1 MRGDIMPTDLK
12 TIAQEIKSRLSCVEY
27 AQQNG
32 LPIQKSGDRCVSP
45 FRIGATNQTSFM
57 VTDDFWYD
65 FGGGNGGDIIDF
77 AAFLHY
83 EGDRGKAIRDL
94 AKSIGINTN
103 NFNSQKWVKY
113 TQNLCN
119 EIQHYHEQLL
129 PEDIKYLHRRGITD
143 ETINR
148 IKIGRTDDGR
158 LCFPYW
164 KNGYIAYYATR
175 WMPGADG
182 EESSNKYKKVFLDDY
197 NEHIVWG
204 LHTIDNDKDRQLLVI
219 AEGAFD
225 ALSFEQEKYS
235 VISAIT
241 GRFSKNQLPTV
252 LSLAKSF
259 KQVFLVFDND
269 KQTKAG
275 EKFTVSMAKILIEKR
290 IPCMVGFVPPTYKDI
305 SEYYADGGNL
315 QEIINSAIDGVEF
328 IASKIT
334 NKKEFDA
341 FARQVCRYMSKPDV
355 DMFFKAVSKTT
366 KFDQDWLKALCKDC
380 KTPPLDKT
388 IAEEITKKYKLLYNE
403 KISFF
408 QYNGTYWTSK
418 TDTEISTYIADALG
432 PYATGPKIASILK
445 VIKSLVVTNKLF
457 NVNPVINFINGTLE
471 IEPTINFREHRADD
485 CCTYCLDYPYDP
497 SAKSKLWVDFLDT
510 VTNHDDKKICLL
522 QELSGYVLFPDNRL
536 QKCAV
541 LIGSGANGKSV
552 FLNVLTRI
560 FGNSNVSN
568 VEMSSLSQDF
578 QVIHLM
584 NSMLNIS
591 AETRTNV
598 AGAESKFKQI
608 TAGDEIS
615 ACYKGK
621 DYITFRPRAKMFLA
635 CNEYVK
641 SSDTTEG
648 WTRRFCFVD
657 FPMHFVELPNPNNPE
672 ELPIDRDIEI
682 KLTTTEQL
690 SAIFNWVLQGY
701 EMLKACGYFTEPD
714 DQKAIN
720 EEFKELSNPLIEF
733 AKEIEIGGEVSN
745 NQLYSRYKEWC
756 DESGHNSLA
765 RNTFLKRIAKAFK
778 EYRPDVEPYKNR
790 KERGYSAKFIPCDD
804 EENPFV

>member
-1 MRGDIMPTDLK
+1 MLDIS
-12 TIAQEIKSRLSCVEY
+12 QIKNRISCVDF
-27 AQQNG
+27 AVQNN
-32 LPIQKSGDRCVSP
+32 LPISKSGDRCVSP
-45 FRIGATNQTSFM
+45 LRSGASNKTSFI
-57 VTDDFWYD
+57 VYDDFFFD
-65 FGGGNGGDIIDF
+65 FGSGEGGDVIDF
-77 AAFLHY
+77 AAKLLFK
-83 EGDRGKAIRDL
+83 DDKGKAIKHL
-94 AKSIGINTN
+94 AKITGTDITTTHNQS
-103 NFNSQKWVKY
+103 WVKY

-119 EIQHYHEQLL
+119 KIQNYHEKLTDNDRQ
-129 PEDIKYLHRRGITD
+129 YLYQRGISD
-143 ETINR
+143 DTINR
-148 IKIGRTDDGR
+148 NKIGRTPEGR
-158 LCFPYW
+158 LIIPYW
-164 KNGYIAYYATR
+164 KNGYVCYYATR
-175 WMPGADG
+175 YLPGGKYPDQ
-182 EESSNKYKKVFLDDY
+182 KYKKMPIDDH
-197 NEHIVWG
+197 NEHTVWG
-204 LHTIDNDKDRQLLVI
+204 LHTLDRDPDRDLLII

-225 ALSFEQEKYS
+225 ALSFEQEGYS

-241 GRFSKNQLPTV
+241 GHFSREQLPTA
-252 LSLAKSF
+252 LSIAKSF
-259 KQVFLVFDND
+259 KNVFLVFDND
-269 KQTKAG
+269 TITKAG
-275 EKFTVSMAKILIEKR
+275 EKFTIKMAKILTEKR
-290 IPCMVGFVPPTYKDI
+290 IPCVIGNVPPTYKDI
-305 SEYYADGGNL
+305 SEFYADRGNL
-315 QEIINSAIDGVEF
+315 SDIINSATDGIEF
-328 IASKIT
+328 LASKIT
-334 NKKEFDA
+334 NKTEFNA
-341 FARQVCRYMSKPDV
+341 FARKVCRYMSKPDV
-355 DMFFKAVSKTT
+355 DMFFKSVGKNST
-366 KFDQDWLKALCKDC
+366 FDPDWLKALCKDC
-380 KTPPLDKT
+380 KAAPLDKT
-388 IAEEITKKYKLLYNE
+388 IAEEVTTKYKLLYNE

-408 QYNGTYWTSK
+408 QYNGTYWNSK

-445 VIKSLVVTNKLF
+445 VIKSAVVTNKLF

-471 IEPTINFREHRADD
+471 IEPEIIFREHRAED
-485 CCTYCLDYPYDP
+485 CCTYCLDYPYNP
-497 SAKSKLWVDFLDT
+497 SATSTEWLNFLDT

-552 FLNVLTRI
+552 FLNVLTKI
-560 FGNSNVSN
+560 FGSANISN

-578 QVIHLM
+578 QVIQLM

-657 FPMHFVELPNPNNPE
+657 FPMHFVETPNPNNPE
-672 ELPIDRDIEI
+672 ELQIDRDIESRLI
-682 KLTTTEQL
+682 TADSL

-733 AKEIEIGGEVSN
+733 AKEVEIDGQISSTR
-745 NQLYSRYKEWC
+745 LYNIYKDWC
-756 DESGHNSLA
+756 EESGHNSLA

-778 EYRPDVEPYKNR
+778 EYRSDIEPYRKT
-790 KERGYSAKFIPCDD
+790 KERGYALKLTLD
-804 EENPFV
+804 EDNENPFYDT

>member
-1 MRGDIMPTDLK
+1 MLDIS
-12 TIAQEIKSRLSCVEY
+12 QIKARMSCVDF
-27 AQQNG
+27 AGRNS
-32 LPIQKSGDRCVSP
+32 LPITKSGDRCVSP
-45 FRIGATNQTSFM
+45 LRSGATNKSSF
-57 VTDDFWYD
+57 VVYDDFFFD
-65 FGGGNGGDIIDF
+65 FGSGEGGDVIDF
-77 AAFLHY
+77 AAKLLFN
-83 EGDRGKAIRDL
+83 DDKGKAIKYL
-94 AKSIGINTN
+94 ADVTGVAVEKSQTQ
-103 NFNSQKWVKY
+103 SWVKY

-119 EIQHYHEQLL
+119 KIQSYHEKLTD
-129 PEDIKYLHRRGITD
+129 EDRQYLYERGIND
-143 ETINR
+143 DTINR
-148 IKIGRTDDGR
+148 NKMGRTPDGR
-158 LCFPYW
+158 LMIPYW
-164 KNGYIAYYATR
+164 KNGYVCYYATR
-175 WMPGADG
+175 HLPGG
-182 EESSNKYKKVFLDDY
+182 KYPEQKYKKMPIDDY
-197 NEHIVWG
+197 NEHTVWG
-204 LHTIDNDKDRQLLVI
+204 LHTLDRNPNRDLLVI

-225 ALSFEQEKYS
+225 ALSFEQEGYS

-241 GRFSKNQLPTV
+241 GHFSREQLPTA
-252 LSLAKSF
+252 LSIAKSF
-259 KQVFLVFDND
+259 NRVFLVYDND
-269 KQTKAG
+269 VVTHAG
-275 EKFTVSMAKILIEKR
+275 EKFTIKMAKILTEKR
-290 IPCMVGFVPPTYKDI
+290 INCIVGKVPAGYKDVSEFFADNGKLSSLITHSI
-305 SEYYADGGNL
+305 SGIEFLATK
-315 QEIINSAIDGVEF
+315 IDDR
-328 IASKIT
+328 S
-334 NKKEFDA
+334 EFDT
-341 FARQVCRYMSKPDV
+341 FARRVCRYMSKPDV
-355 DMFFKAVSKTT
+355 DMFFKSVIKSSD
-366 KFDQDWLKALCKDC
+366 FDADWLKSLCKDC
-380 KTPPLDKT
+380 KSPPLDKA
-388 IAEEITKKYKLLYNE
+388 IAEEVTSKHKLMYNE

-408 QYNGTYWTSK
+408 QYNGMYWTAK
-418 TDTEISTYIADALG
+418 TDTEISSYITDALG
-432 PYATGPKIASILK
+432 PYATGSRISSILK
-445 VIKSLVVTNKLF
+445 IIKSDVVTNKLF

-471 IEPTINFREHRADD
+471 IEPEIHFREHRETD

-497 SAKSKLWVDFLDT
+497 SARSEEWLHFLDT

-560 FGNSNVSN
+560 FGSANVSN

-578 QVIHLM
+578 QVIQLM

-657 FPMHFVELPNPNNPE
+657 FPMHFVEIPNPENPE
-672 ELPIDRDIEI
+672 ELPIDRDIEH
-682 KLTTTEQL
+682 KLTTQNQL

-714 DQKAIN
+714 DQREIT

-733 AKEIEIGGEVSN
+733 AKEVEITREISN
-745 NQLYSRYKEWC
+745 NQLYDLYRNWC
-756 DESGHNSLA
+756 LDSGHNALA
-765 RNTFLKRIAKAFK
+765 RNTFQKRIVKAFK
-778 EYRPDVEPYKNR
+778 EYRSDIESYRTNKY
-790 KERGYSAKFIPCDD
+790 RGWRVKFTLCSDEIP
-804 EENPFV
+804 F

>member
-1 MRGDIMPTDLK
+1 MFDIS
-12 TIAQEIKSRLSCVEY
+12 QIKNRISCVDF
-27 AQQNG
+27 AQRNN
-32 LPIQKSGDRCVSP
+32 LPITKSGDRCVSP
-45 FRIGATNQTSFM
+45 LRKGATNKTSFI
-57 VTDDFWYD
+57 VYDDFFFD
-65 FGGGNGGDIIDF
+65 FGSGEGGDVIDF
-77 AAFLHY
+77 AAKLLFN
-83 EGDRGKAIRDL
+83 DDKGKAIKHL
-94 AKSIGINTN
+94 AEITGVNLETTHNQSWI
-103 NFNSQKWVKY
+103 KY

-119 EIQHYHEQLL
+119 KIQLYHEKLTDADRQ
-129 PEDIKYLHRRGITD
+129 YLYQRGITD
-143 ETINR
+143 DTINR
-148 IKIGRTDDGR
+148 NKIGRTPEGR
-158 LCFPYW
+158 LMIPYW
-164 KNGYIAYYATR
+164 KNGYVCYYATR
-175 WMPGADG
+175 YLSGGKYP
-182 EESSNKYKKVFLDDY
+182 EQKYKKMAIDDY
-197 NEHIVWG
+197 NDHTVWG
-204 LHTIDNDKDRQLLVI
+204 LHTLDRNPNRDLLII

-225 ALSFEQEKYS
+225 ALSFEQENYS

-241 GRFSKNQLPTV
+241 GHFSREQLPV
-252 LSLAKSF
+252 FLSIAKSF
-259 KQVFLVFDND
+259 KKVFLVFDND
-269 KQTKAG
+269 SITHAG
-275 EKFTVSMAKILIEKR
+275 EKFTIKIAQILTENR
-290 IPCMVGFVPPTYKDI
+290 IPCVVGTVPVIYKDV
-305 SEYYADGGNL
+305 SEYYADGNDL
-315 QEIINSAIDGVEF
+315 SIIINNAVDGIEF
-328 IASKIT
+328 LASKIT
-334 NKKEFDA
+334 DRNEFNA
-341 FARQVCRYMSKPDV
+341 FARRVCRYMSKPDV
-355 DMFFKAVSKTT
+355 DMFFKSVAQNTN
-366 KFDQDWLKALCKDC
+366 FDPDWIKALCKDC

-388 IAEEITKKYKLLYNE
+388 IADEVTTTHKLLYNE

-408 QYNGTYWTSK
+408 EYNGTYWNSK
-418 TDTEISTYIADALG
+418 TDTEIASYIKNALG

-445 VIKSLVVTNKLF
+445 VIKSDVVTNKLF
-457 NVNPVINFINGTLE
+457 NVSPVINFINGTLE
-471 IEPTINFREHRADD
+471 IEPEIKFREHRAED
-485 CCTYCLDYPYDP
+485 CCTYCLDYPYNK
-497 SAKSKLWVDFLDT
+497 SAKSPEWVEFLDT

-560 FGNSNVSN
+560 FGSANVSN

-578 QVIHLM
+578 QVIQLM

-657 FPMHFVELPNPNNPE
+657 FPMHFVEQPNPDNPE
-672 ELPIDRDIEI
+672 ELPIDRNIEN
-682 KLTTTEQL
+682 KLTSQKQL

-701 EMLKACGYFTEPD
+701 EMLKICGYFTEPD
-714 DQKAIN
+714 DQKAIT

-733 AKEIEIGGEVSN
+733 AKEIEIDSSISN
-745 NQLYSRYKEWC
+745 NQLYLKYKDWC

-765 RNTFLKRIAKAFK
+765 RNTFQKRIVKAFK
-778 EYRPDVEPYKNR
+778 EYRKDLEPYKSK
-790 KERGYSAKFIPCDD
+790 KERGWQTKNLP
-804 EENPFV
+804 ENPWEI

>member
-1 MRGDIMPTDLK
+1 MDFK
-12 TIAQEIKSRLSCVEY
+12 SVVNEIKNRLSCVEY
-27 AQQNG
+27 AQKCG
-32 LPIQKSGDRCVSP
+32 LPISKAGDRCVSP
-45 FRIGATNQTSFM
+45 LRSGASNKTSFI
-57 VTDDFWYD
+57 VYDDFFFD
-65 FGGGNGGDIIDF
+65 FGSGEGGDVVDL
-77 AAFLHY
+77 AAQINFDGNKY
-83 EGDRGKAIRDL
+83 KAIKSL
-94 AKSIGINTN
+94 AEMTGTEYIKQPSESWI
-103 NFNSQKWVKY
+103 KY

-119 EIQHYHEQLL
+119 EIQFYHEKLTA
-129 PEDIKYLHRRGITD
+129 EDRNYLYNRGITD

-148 IKIGRTDDGR
+148 IKIGRTNEGR

-164 KNGYIAYYATR
+164 KNGYISYYATR
-175 WMPGADG
+175 YMPGGKYPDQ
-182 EESSNKYKKVFLDDY
+182 KYKKMKTDEF
-197 NEHIVWG
+197 NEHTIWG
-204 LHTIDNDKDRQLLVI
+204 LHTLNKNENRELLVI

-225 ALSFEQEKYS
+225 ALSFEQENYC

-241 GRFSKNQLPTV
+241 GFFSKEQQ
-252 LSLAKSF
+252 SAAIAIAKSF
-259 KQVFLVFDND
+259 KKVFVVFDND
-269 KQTKAG
+269 TKTKAG
-275 EKFTVSMAKILIEKR
+275 EKFAYKAAKILTENR
-290 IPCMVGFVPPTYKDI
+290 IPCVVGNVPATYKDI
-305 SEYYADGGNL
+305 SEFYAAGGDL
-315 QEIINSAIDGVEF
+315 SLIINTAIDGIEF
-328 IASKIT
+328 LASKIT
-334 NKKEFDA
+334 DKNDFEKFS
-341 FARQVCRYMSKPDV
+341 RRVCRYLSKPNI
-355 DMFFKAVSKTT
+355 DMFFKSVAQHTQ
-366 KFDQDWLKALCKDC
+366 FDPDWLKALCKDC
-380 KTPPLDKT
+380 KAAPLDKT
-388 IAEEITKKYKLLYNE
+388 IAEEITTKYRLLYNE

-408 QYNGTYWTSK
+408 QYNGTHWNSK

-445 VIKSLVVTNKLF
+445 VIKSDVVTNKLF
-457 NVNPVINFINGTLE
+457 NINPVINFINGTLE
-471 IEPTINFREHRADD
+471 LTPEIKFREHRAED
-485 CCTYCLDYPYDP
+485 CCTYCLDYPYNP
-497 SAKSKLWVDFLDT
+497 SAHSKEWLNFLDT

-552 FLNVLTRI
+552 FLNVLTKI
-560 FGNSNVSN
+560 FGSANISN

-578 QVIHLM
+578 QVIQLM

-621 DYITFRPRAKMFLA
+621 DYITFKPRAKMFLA

-657 FPMHFVELPNPNNPE
+657 FPMHFVEQPNPNNPE
-672 ELPIDRDIEI
+672 ELPIDRNIESR
-682 KLTTTEQL
+682 LTTTDSL

-733 AKEIEIGGEVSN
+733 AKEIELNGQVN
-745 NQLYSRYKEWC
+745 NARLYNLYKDWC
-756 DESGHNSLA
+756 DESGHNALA

-778 EYRPDVEPYKNR
+778 EYRNDVEAYR
-790 KERGYSAKFIPCDD
+790 TSKERGYETKFIPCDD
-804 EENPFV
+804 AENPFG

>member
-1 MRGDIMPTDLK
+1 MGSFKSVIQDIK
-12 TIAQEIKSRLSCVEY
+12 NRISCVEY

-32 LPIQKSGDRCVSP
+32 LPIRKSGDRCTSP
-45 FRIGATNQTSFM
+45 LRPGAANKTSFM

-65 FGGGNGGDIIDF
+65 FGGGNGGDVIDL
-77 AAFLHY
+77 AAFLLY
-83 EGDRGKAIRDL
+83 GGDRGQAIREL
-94 AKSIGINTN
+94 ARKTGINIDS
-103 NFNSQKWVKY
+103 FNSEKWINY

-119 EIQHYHEQLL
+119 EIQHYHEQLIADDL
-129 PEDIKYLHRRGITD
+129 EYLHRRGIKD
-143 ETINR
+143 ETISR

-175 WMPGADG
+175 WMPGAAGDEKDG
-182 EESSNKYKKVFLDDY
+182 KYKKNFVDDY

-204 LHTIDNDKDRQLLVI
+204 LHTIDNNQKRDLLVI

-225 ALSFEQEKYS
+225 ALSFEQEHYS

-241 GRFSKNQLPTV
+241 GNFSKAQTPTV
-252 LSLAKSF
+252 LSLAKTF
-259 KQVFLVFDND
+259 NKVFLVYDND
-269 KQTKAG
+269 EKTQAGHKFSIKMTKL
-275 EKFTVSMAKILIEKR
+275 LIENR
-290 IPCMVGFVPPTYKDI
+290 IPCIVGKVPPLYKDI
-305 SEYYADGGNL
+305 SAFYADGGNL
-315 QEIINSAIDGVEF
+315 QEIIDNAKDGTTF
-328 IASKIT
+328 IAEQIT
-334 NKKEFDA
+334 DMHEFET
-341 FARQVCRYMSKPDV
+341 FARRVCRYMSKPSV
-355 DMFFKAVSKTT
+355 DMFFKAVSQTET
-366 KFDQDWLKALCKDC
+366 FPEDWLKSLCKDC
-380 KTPPLDKT
+380 KSAPLDKI
-388 IAEEITKKYKLLYNE
+388 IADEITQKYRLLYNE

-408 QYNGTYWTSK
+408 EYNGRYWKAK
-418 TDTEISTYIADALG
+418 TDTEISAYITEALG

-445 VIKSLVVTNKLF
+445 IIKASVVTDKIF
-457 NVNPVINFINGTLE
+457 NVLPVMNFINGALE
-471 IEPTINFREHRADD
+471 IEPEIKFREHRETDY
-485 CCTYCLDYPYDP
+485 CTYCLDYPFNP
-497 SAKSKLWVDFLDT
+497 ETNSQEWLNFLST
-510 VTNHDDKKICLL
+510 VTNYDDKKICLL
-522 QELSGYVLFPDNRL
+522 QELSGYVLYPDNRL

-560 FGNSNVSN
+560 FGSQNVSN

-578 QVIHLM
+578 QVIQLM

-621 DYITFRPRAKMFLA
+621 DYINFKPRAKMFLA

-657 FPMHFVELPNPNNPE
+657 FPMHVVEIPNPECPE
-672 ELPIDRDIEI
+672 ELLIDRDIEAR
-682 KLTTTEQL
+682 LTTTESL
-690 SAIFNWVLQGY
+690 TGIFNWVLQGY
-701 EMLKACGYFTEPD
+701 IMLKNCGYFSEPD
-714 DQKAIN
+714 DQKQIT

-733 AKEIEIGGEVSN
+733 AKEVVINEEISN
-745 NQLYSRYKEWC
+745 EQLYSKYRYWC
-756 DESGHNSLA
+756 EDSGHNPLA
-765 RNTFLKRIAKAFK
+765 RNTFQKRIVKAFK
-778 EYRPDVEPYKNR
+778 EYRKDLESFRTSKYRGWLSKNDR
-790 KERGYSAKFIPCDD
+790 
-804 EENPFV
+804 NPFLDE

>member
-1 MRGDIMPTDLK
+1 MIDIS
-12 TIAQEIKSRLSCVEY
+12 QIKNRISCVDF
-27 AQQNG
+27 AQQNN
-32 LPIQKSGDRCVSP
+32 LPISKSGDRCTSP
-45 FRIGATNQTSFM
+45 LRSGASNKTSFI
-57 VTDDFWYD
+57 VYDDFFFD
-65 FGGGNGGDIIDF
+65 FGSGEGGDVIDF
-77 AAFLHY
+77 AAKLLFK
-83 EGDRGKAIRDL
+83 DDKGKAIKHL
-94 AKSIGINTN
+94 AQITGANVTTSHNQ
-103 NFNSQKWVKY
+103 SWVKY

-119 EIQHYHEQLL
+119 KIQSYHEKLT
-129 PEDIKYLHRRGITD
+129 DTDRKYLYDRGITD
-143 ETINR
+143 DTINR
-148 IKIGRTDDGR
+148 NKIGRTPEGR
-158 LCFPYW
+158 LMIPYW
-164 KNGYIAYYATR
+164 KNGYVCYYATR
-175 WMPGADG
+175 HLPDG
-182 EESSNKYKKVFLDDY
+182 KYPDQKYKKMPIDDY
-197 NEHIVWG
+197 NEHTVWG
-204 LHTIDNDKDRQLLVI
+204 LHTLDRDPDRNLLII

-225 ALSFEQEKYS
+225 ALSFEQEGCS

-241 GRFSKNQLPTV
+241 GHFSREQLPTA
-252 LSLAKSF
+252 LSIAKSF
-259 KQVFLVFDND
+259 KKVFLVFDND
-269 KQTKAG
+269 TITHAG
-275 EKFTVSMAKILIEKR
+275 EKFTIKMAKILTEKR
-290 IPCMVGFVPPTYKDI
+290 IPCVVGQVPATYKDI
-305 SEYYADGGNL
+305 SEFYAAGRDL
-315 QEIINSAIDGVEF
+315 SFIINNATDGIEF
-328 IASKIT
+328 LASKIT
-334 NKKEFDA
+334 DRNDFNT
-341 FARQVCRYMSKPDV
+341 FARRVCRYMSKPDV
-355 DMFFKAVSKTT
+355 DMFFKSVGQNTT
-366 KFDQDWLKALCKDC
+366 FDPDWLKALCKDC
-380 KTPPLDKT
+380 KSAPLDKA
-388 IAEEITKKYKLLYNE
+388 IAEEITNKYKLLYNE

-408 QYNGTYWTSK
+408 QYNGTYWNSK
-418 TDTEISTYIADALG
+418 TDTEISAYISDALG

-445 VIKSLVVTNKLF
+445 VIKSAVVTDKLF

-471 IEPTINFREHRADD
+471 LSPEIVFREHRIED
-485 CCTYCLDYPYDP
+485 CCTYCLDYPYNP
-497 SAKSKLWVDFLDT
+497 SASSQEWLNFLDT

-560 FGNSNVSN
+560 FGSANISN

-578 QVIHLM
+578 QVIQLM

-657 FPMHFVELPNPNNPE
+657 FPMHFVDIPNPNNPE
-672 ELPIDRDIEI
+672 ELPIDRDIEA
-682 KLTTTEQL
+682 KLTTTDAL

-701 EMLKACGYFTEPD
+701 QMLLNCGYFTEPD
-714 DQKAIN
+714 DQKAIT

-733 AKEIEIGGEVSN
+733 VKEVEIGGSVSN
-745 NQLYSRYKEWC
+745 NQLYLRYKDWC

-765 RNTFLKRIAKAFK
+765 RNTFQKRITKAFK
-778 EYRPDVEPYKNR
+778 EYRSDLEAYR
-790 KERGYSAKFIPCDD
+790 TGQERGWQAKMIP
-804 EENPFV
+804 

>member
-1 MRGDIMPTDLK
+1 MLDIS
-12 TIAQEIKSRLSCVEY
+12 QIKNRISCVDFA
-27 AQQNG
+27 AQNN
-32 LPIQKSGDRCVSP
+32 LPISKSGDRCISP
-45 FRIGATNQTSFM
+45 LRPNATNKTSFI
-57 VTDDFWYD
+57 VYDDFFFD
-65 FGGGNGGDIIDF
+65 FGSGEGGDVIDF
-77 AAFLHY
+77 AAKLLFK
-83 EGDRGKAIRDL
+83 DDKGKAIKHL
-94 AKSIGINTN
+94 AKITGTDIAPTHNQS
-103 NFNSQKWVKY
+103 WVRY

-119 EIQHYHEQLL
+119 KIQSYHEKLTDDDRQ
-129 PEDIKYLHRRGITD
+129 YLYQRGISD
-143 ETINR
+143 DTINR
-148 IKIGRTDDGR
+148 NKIGRTPEGR
-158 LCFPYW
+158 LMIPYW
-164 KNGYIAYYATR
+164 KNGYVCYYATR
-175 WMPGADG
+175 HLPGG
-182 EESSNKYKKVFLDDY
+182 KYPEQKYKKMPIDDY
-197 NEHIVWG
+197 NEHTIWG
-204 LHTIDNDKDRQLLVI
+204 LHTLDRDPDRNLLVI

-225 ALSFEQEKYS
+225 ALSFEQEGYS

-241 GRFSKNQLPTV
+241 GHFSREQLPTA
-252 LSLAKSF
+252 LSIAKSF
-259 KQVFLVFDND
+259 KNVFLVFDND
-269 KQTKAG
+269 IITNAG
-275 EKFTVSMAKILIEKR
+275 EKFTIKMAKILTEKR
-290 IPCMVGFVPPTYKDI
+290 IPCVVGSVPPMYKDI
-305 SEYYADGGNL
+305 SEYYAAGGKLPFIIDDAKDG
-315 QEIINSAIDGVEF
+315 IEF
-328 IASKIT
+328 LASKIT
-334 NKKEFDA
+334 NKNEFNA
-341 FARQVCRYMSKPDV
+341 FARKVCRYMSKPDV
-355 DMFFKAVSKTT
+355 DMFFKSVSKSTN
-366 KFDQDWLKALCKDC
+366 FDPDWLKSLCKDC
-380 KTPPLDKT
+380 KASPLDKT
-388 IAEEITKKYKLLYNE
+388 IAEEVTAKYKLLYNE

-432 PYATGPKIASILK
+432 PYATGPKISSILK
-445 VIKSLVVTNKLF
+445 VIKAAVVTDKLF

-471 IEPTINFREHRADD
+471 LSPNILFREHRAED
-485 CCTYCLDYPYDP
+485 CCTYCLSYPYDP
-497 SAKSKLWVDFLDT
+497 SATSNEWLNFLDT

-522 QELSGYVLFPDNRL
+522 QELAGYVLFPDNRL

-560 FGNSNVSN
+560 FGSSNVSN

-578 QVIHLM
+578 QVIQLM

-657 FPMHFVELPNPNNPE
+657 FPMHFVEIPNPNNPE
-672 ELPIDRDIEI
+672 ELPIDRDIESR
-682 KLTTTEQL
+682 LTTNESL

-701 EMLKACGYFTEPD
+701 EMLLACGYFTEPD

-733 AKEIEIGGEVSN
+733 AKEVEIEDKVSN
-745 NQLYSRYKEWC
+745 NLLYDKYKDWC
-756 DESGHNSLA
+756 NDSGHNSLA
-765 RNTFLKRIAKAFK
+765 RNTFQKRIVKAFK
-778 EYRPDVEPYKNR
+778 EYRPELEPYKSN
-790 KERGYSAKFIPCDD
+790 KERGWRTKFTLCDD
-804 EENPFV
+804 VANPFI

>member
-1 MRGDIMPTDLK
+1 MVDIS
-12 TIAQEIKSRLSCVEY
+12 QIKNRISCVDF
-27 AQQNG
+27 AQRNL
-32 LPIQKSGDRCVSP
+32 LPITKSGDRCTSP
-45 FRIGATNQTSFM
+45 LRPNASNKTSFI
-57 VTDDFWYD
+57 VYDDFFFD
-65 FGGGNGGDIIDF
+65 FGSGEGGDVIDF
-77 AAFLHY
+77 AAKLLFN
-83 EGDRGKAIRDL
+83 DDKGKAIKHL
-94 AKSIGINTN
+94 AELTGVTIEKT
-103 NFNSQKWVKY
+103 NSQSWVKY

-119 EIQHYHEQLL
+119 KIQSYHEKLT
-129 PEDIKYLHRRGITD
+129 DDDRKYLYQRGITD
-143 ETINR
+143 DTIDR
-148 IKIGRTDDGR
+148 IKIGRTPDGR
-158 LCFPYW
+158 LAIPYW
-164 KNGYIAYYATR
+164 KNGYVCYYATR
-175 WMPGADG
+175 YLPGG
-182 EESSNKYKKVFLDDY
+182 KYPEQKYKKMPIDDH
-197 NEHIVWG
+197 NEHTVWG
-204 LHTIDNDKDRQLLVI
+204 LHTLDRNPDRDLLII

-225 ALSFEQEKYS
+225 ALSFEQENYT

-241 GRFSKNQLPTV
+241 GNFSKDQMPTA
-252 LSLAKSF
+252 LSIAKSF
-259 KQVFLVFDND
+259 KRVLLVYDND
-269 KQTKAG
+269 KITKAG
-275 EKFTVSMAKILIEKR
+275 EKFTIKMAKILTEKR
-290 IPCMVGFVPPTYKDI
+290 IPCVIGQVPATYKDI
-305 SEYYADGGNL
+305 SEFYADGGNL
-315 QEIINSAIDGVEF
+315 DDIISTAVDGIEF
-328 IASKIT
+328 LGSKIT
-334 NKKEFDA
+334 DKTEFNT
-341 FARQVCRYMSKPDV
+341 FARRVCRYMSKPDV
-355 DMFFKAVSKTT
+355 DMFFKSVARSDV
-366 KFDQDWLKALCKDC
+366 FDPDWLKALNKDC
-380 KTPPLDKT
+380 KAAPLDKT
-388 IAEEITKKYKLLYNE
+388 IAEEVTAKHKLLYNE

-408 QYNGTYWTSK
+408 QYNGTHWTAKS
-418 TDTEISTYIADALG
+418 DTEISTYIADALG

-445 VIKSLVVTNKLF
+445 VIKSAVVTNKLF

-471 IEPTINFREHRADD
+471 IEPTITFREHRAED
-485 CCTYCLDYPYDP
+485 CCTYCLDYPYNP
-497 SAKSKLWVDFLDT
+497 SAKSAEWLTFLDT

-560 FGNSNVSN
+560 FGSTNVSN

-578 QVIHLM
+578 QVIQLM

-657 FPMHFVELPNPNNPE
+657 FPMHFVEIPNPDNPE
-672 ELPIDRDIEI
+672 ELPIDRDIESR
-682 KLTTTEQL
+682 LTTNDSL

-701 EMLKACGYFTEPD
+701 EMLKVCGYFTEPD

-733 AKEIEIGGEVSN
+733 VKEVEIDNPLSS
-745 NQLYSRYKEWC
+745 NQLYDRYKGWC
-756 DESGHNSLA
+756 AEAGHNPLA
-765 RNTFLKRIAKAFK
+765 RNTFSKRVTKAFK
-778 EYRPDVEPYKNR
+778 EYRSDIEPYRTSKF
-790 KERGYSAKFIPCDD
+790 RGWQPKFIPCEI
-804 EENPFV
+804 EENPFL

>member
-1 MRGDIMPTDLK
+1 MLDIS
-12 TIAQEIKSRLSCVEY
+12 QIKNRISCVEF
-27 AQQNG
+27 AQQNN
-32 LPIQKSGDRCVSP
+32 LPISKSGERCVSP
-45 FRIGATNQTSFM
+45 LRPNATNKTSFI
-57 VTDDFWYD
+57 VYDDFFFD
-65 FGGGNGGDIIDF
+65 FGSGEGGDVIDF
-77 AAFLHY
+77 AAKLLFK
-83 EGDRGKAIRDL
+83 DDKGKAIKHL
-94 AKSIGINTN
+94 AKITGTDITTTHNQS
-103 NFNSQKWVKY
+103 WVKY

-119 EIQHYHEQLL
+119 KIQNYHEKLT
-129 PEDIKYLHRRGITD
+129 PDDREYLHKRGITD

-148 IKIGRTDDGR
+148 IKIGRTNEGR

-164 KNGYIAYYATR
+164 KNGYISYYATR
-175 WMPGADG
+175 EMPGCKYP
-182 EESSNKYKKVFLDDY
+182 NTKYKKMKTDEF
-197 NEHIVWG
+197 NEHTIWG
-204 LHTIDNDKDRQLLVI
+204 LHTLNKQDNRELLII

-225 ALSFEQEKYS
+225 ALSFEQEGYS

-241 GRFSKNQLPTV
+241 GFFSKEQLPAAIAI
-252 LSLAKSF
+252 AKSF
-259 KQVFLVFDND
+259 KKVFVVFDND
-269 KQTKAG
+269 LKTKAG
-275 EKFTVSMAKILIEKR
+275 EKFAFKAAKILTENR
-290 IPCMVGFVPPTYKDI
+290 IPCVVGAVPTNYKDI
-305 SEYYADGGNL
+305 SDFYAVGGDL
-315 QEIINSAIDGVEF
+315 SVVIDTAIDGTEF
-328 IASKIT
+328 LASKMT
-334 NKKEFDA
+334 DKNEFNT
-341 FARQVCRYMSKPDV
+341 FARKVCRYMSKPDV
-355 DMFFKAVSKTT
+355 DMFFKSVAQHTN
-366 KFDQDWLKALCKDC
+366 FDPDWLKALCKDC
-380 KTPPLDKT
+380 KAAPLDKA
-388 IAEEITKKYKLLYNE
+388 IAEEITTKFRLLYNE

-408 QYNGTYWTSK
+408 QYNGTYWSAK
-418 TDTEISTYIADALG
+418 TDTEISGYIANALG

-445 VIKSLVVTNKLF
+445 VIKSDVVTNKLF

-471 IEPTINFREHRADD
+471 LSPEIKFREHRAED

-497 SAKSKLWVDFLDT
+497 TASSPLWLNFLDT

-522 QELSGYVLFPDNRL
+522 QELSGYVLYPDNRL

-560 FGNSNVSN
+560 FGSANVSN

-578 QVIHLM
+578 QVIQLM

-657 FPMHFVELPNPNNPE
+657 FPMHFVEIPNPNNPE
-672 ELPIDRDIEI
+672 ELPIDRDIEL
-682 KLTTTEQL
+682 KLTTTNSL
-690 SAIFNWVLQGY
+690 SGIFNWVLQGY
-701 EMLKACGYFTEPD
+701 QMLLNCGYFTEPD

-733 AKEIEIGGEVSN
+733 AKEVEIDGEVSSAK
-745 NQLYSRYKEWC
+745 LYNVYKDWC

-778 EYRPDVEPYKNR
+778 EYRSDVEPYRKT
-790 KERGYSAKFIPCDD
+790 KERGYATKILPCDD
-804 EENPFV
+804 VENPFL